1 MTLNDLLAAQP
12 GLMAE
17 HKKMVLDEA
26 GKANAPVPATVA
38 QLKESFPGSEN
49 AEFRETCMEKS
60 LTLEQS
66 RGAYAAVLGAKLE
79 AAQKVNA
86 ALAEENANLKK
97 LGAEGRG
104 VAPLSLGAGR
114 DAAPG
119 KPGTAEGY
127 DSAVAALTSAKLK
140 QGKPLVDARAEAYT
154 EAARND
160 PDGHDAWKVR
170 EAEAMA
176 DRSAQR
182 EKQRR

>member
-1 MTLNDLLAAQP
+1 MTLNELLAAQP

-17 HKKMVLDEA
+17 HEKMVLDKA
-26 GKANAPVPATVA
+26 ARANAPVPATVA
-38 QLKESFPGSEN
+38 QLKEHFPGAEN
-49 AEFRETCMEKS
+49 SLFREECLEKS
-60 LTLEQS
+60 LTVDGA
-66 RGAYAAVLGAKLE
+66 RAAYAGVIGTQLE
-79 AAQKVNA
+79 AAKAENA
-86 ALAEENANLKK
+86 RLAEENSNLKK
-97 LGAEGRG
+97 LGTQGTG
-104 VAPLSLGAGR
+104 TDPVAAGPGR
-114 DAAPG
+114 DAGG

-160 PDGHDAWKVR
+160 PDGHDAWKIR

-176 DRSAQR
+176 ERSAQR